1 MSFPVALAA
10 LLVGGSV
17 LSGLLLGA
25 DRPTPPPDTGAVDT
39 GAVDT
44 GAVDTGAVDTGA
56 VDTGTTDT
64 GGADGAADG
73 GADGAADGA
82 DGADGAADGADGA
95 ADGADGA
102 DDGGT
107 DTAPPVEI
115 DTEIGD
121 YDPIVEASPK
131 FTPSETGCGSDSEE
145 EAAGLLLIGFAGL
158 VGLGRRRRQRA

>member
-25 DRPTPPPDTGAVDT
+25 DRPTPPPDTGV
-39 GAVDT
+39 VDT

-64 GGADGAADG
+64 GTVDTGTVDTG
-73 GADGAADGA
+73 GADGA
-82 DGADGAADGADGA
+82 DGADGAADGADGT
-95 ADGADGA
+95 ADGADGT

-121 YDPIVEASPK
+121 YEPLVEASPK

-145 EAAGLLLIGFAGL
+145 EAAGLLLVGFAGL

>member
-39 GAVDT
+39 GAADT
-44 GAVDTGAVDTGA
+44 GTTDTGT

-64 GGADGAADG
+64 GTVDTGTVDTG

-82 DGADGAADGADGA
+82 DGTDDGADGTD
-95 ADGADGA
+95 DGGA
-102 DDGGT
+102 DGGT

-115 DTEIGD
+115 NTEIGD
-121 YDPIVEASPK
+121 YEPIVEASPK

-145 EAAGLLLIGFAGL
+145 EAAGLLLVGFAGL

>member
-39 GAVDT
+39 GVVDT
-44 GAVDTGAVDTGA
+44 GAVDTG
-56 VDTGTTDT
+56 
-64 GGADGAADG
+64 
-73 GADGAADGA
+73 GA

-95 ADGADGA
+95 ADDGSA
-102 DDGGT
+102 DGGT

>member
-25 DRPTPPPDTGAVDT
+25 DRPTPPPDTGV
-39 GAVDT
+39 VDT

-64 GGADGAADG
+64 GTVDTGTVDTG
-73 GADGAADGA
+73 GA
-82 DGADGAADGADGA
+82 DGADGAADGADGT
-95 ADGADGA
+95 ADGADGT

-121 YDPIVEASPK
+121 YEPLVEASPK

-145 EAAGLLLIGFAGL
+145 EAAGLLLVGFAGL

>member
-44 GAVDTGAVDTGA
+44 GAVDTGTTDTGT
-56 VDTGTTDT
+56 VDTGTVDT
-64 GGADGAADG
+64 GGADG
-73 GADGAADGA
+73 GADGAA

-145 EAAGLLLIGFAGL
+145 EAAGLLLVGFAGL

>member
-25 DRPTPPPDTGAVDT
+25 DRPTPPPDTGVVDT
-39 GAVDT
+39 GV
-44 GAVDTGAVDTGA
+44 VDTGAVDTGA

-64 GGADGAADG
+64 GTTDTGTVDTGTVDTGGADGADGAADG
-73 GADGAADGA
+73 GADGAADDGGA
-82 DGADGAADGADGA
+82 DGS
-95 ADGADGA
+95 
-102 DDGGT
+102 T

-115 DTEIGD
+115 DTAIGD
-121 YDPIVEASPK
+121 YEPLVEASPK
-131 FTPSETGCGSDSEE
+131 FNPSETGCGSDSEE
-145 EAAGLLLIGFAGL
+145 EAAGLLLVGFAGL

>member
-95 ADGADGA
+95 
-102 DDGGT
+102 DDGGA

-145 EAAGLLLIGFAGL
+145 EAAGLLLVGFAGL

>member
-25 DRPTPPPDTGAVDT
+25 DRPTPPPDTGV
-39 GAVDT
+39 VDT

-64 GGADGAADG
+64 GTVDTGTVDTGTVDTGGADGAADG
-73 GADGAADGA
+73 GADGAAD
-82 DGADGAADGADGA
+82 DGADGT
-95 ADGADGA
+95 

-115 DTEIGD
+115 DTAIGD
-121 YDPIVEASPK
+121 YDPLVEASPK

-145 EAAGLLLIGFAGL
+145 EAAGLLLVGFAGL